1 MRKRLAVLVAA
12 AMCLVLVAFL
22 VPLAILLRSVTADR
36 AVTAA
41 TAKAQSL
48 TSLVATAD
56 AVTLRPAVDQLN
68 TSCDN
73 QGSAPGRGL
82 RHPEPPKECGGH
94 PVTVFLPDGTVL
106 GAPTPRTPGV
116 ALAAAQGSSLT
127 VEDAGGRE
135 ILVAVQGLPRGTAVV
150 RAFVDHAELTRGL
163 GAAWLV
169 LAGLG
174 VVLLGL
180 GVFVADRLARS
191 IVRPVHE
198 LAAVSRRLA
207 EGDLD
212 ARARPGGPGE
222 VRSVAAALNLLAA
235 RIRDL
240 VRQEREAVADISHRL
255 RTPLTVLRLDA
266 ESLRDPAEAERI
278 TAHAESL
285 ERQVTALIDQAR
297 ARDSAPGSCDAVV
310 VVRARAEFWS
320 VLAQD
325 QDRAVTVSLD
335 DGPLPV
341 AVGEPELAA
350 CLDAL
355 LGNVFAHTPEGTA
368 YAIRLTATAGG
379 ARLEVAD
386 EGPGFDFDDVS
397 RGASGA
403 GSTGLGLDIARQTAR
418 ASGGEF
424 SVTRGPGARIVL
436 DLGKPLG
443 MP

>member
-1 MRKRLAVLVAA
+1 MRKRLALLVTAV
-12 AMCLVLVAFL
+12 MTLVLVAFL

-56 AVTLRPAVDQLN
+56 AATLRPAVDQLN
-68 TSCDN
+68 TT
-73 QGSAPGRGL
+73 A
-82 RHPEPPKECGGH
+82 GH

-106 GAPTPRTPGV
+106 GAPAPRTPGV
-116 ALAAAQGSSLT
+116 TLAAAQGSSLT

-150 RAFVDHAELTRGL
+150 RAFVDQAELSRGL

-174 VVLLGL
+174 VVLLAL
-180 GVFVADRLARS
+180 GVLVADRLARS

-212 ARARPGGPGE
+212 ARARAGGPAE

-266 ESLRDPAEAERI
+266 ESLADPAEAERI

-297 ARDSAPGSCDAVV
+297 ARDSAPGSCDAAA

-325 QDRAVTVSLD
+325 QDRAVTLALD

-350 CLDAL
+350 ALDAL

-368 YAIRLTATAGG
+368 YAIRLTATDGG
-379 ARLEVAD
+379 ARVEVSD
-386 EGPGFDFDDVS
+386 EGPGFDEVS
-397 RGASGA
+397 RGDSGA

-418 ASGGEF
+418 ASGGSF
-424 SVTRGPGARIVL
+424 AVTRGPGARIVL
-436 DLGKPLG
+436 DLGTALG

>member
-1 MRKRLAVLVAA
+1 MS
-12 AMCLVLVAFL
+12 LVLVAFL
-22 VPLAILLRSVTADR
+22 VPLAILLKSVTADR

-48 TSLVATAD
+48 TSLVATAST
-56 AVTLRPAVDQLN
+56 AALRPAVDQLN
-68 TSCDN
+68 T
-73 QGSAPGRGL
+73 AA
-82 RHPEPPKECGGH
+82 GH

-106 GAPTPRTPGV
+106 GAPGPRTPGV
-116 ALAAAQGSSLT
+116 TLAAAQGSSLT
-127 VEDAGGRE
+127 VEGDDGRE

-150 RAFVDHAELTRGL
+150 RAFVDRAELTRGL

-174 VVLLGL
+174 VLLLAL

-207 EGDLD
+207 DGDLD

-266 ESLRDPAEAERI
+266 ETLRDPEEADRI
-278 TAHAESL
+278 TGHAESL

-297 ARDSAPGSCDAVV
+297 ARDAAPGACDAAL
-310 VVRARAEFWS
+310 VVRERADFWA

-325 QDRAVTVSLD
+325 QERAVTVAVD
-335 DGPLPV
+335 PGPLPV

-368 YAIRLTATAGG
+368 YAIRLSATPAG
-379 ARLEVAD
+379 ARLEVSD
-386 EGPGFDFDDVS
+386 EGPGFDEVP
-397 RGASGA
+397 RGESGA

-418 ASGGEF
+418 ASGGTF
-424 SVTRGPGARIVL
+424 SVTRARPHGARIAL
-436 DLGKPLG
+436 ELGAALG

>member
-1 MRKRLAVLVAA
+1 VRKRLAVLVAA
-12 AMCLVLVAFL
+12 AMSLVLVAFL

-48 TSLVATAD
+48 TSLVATSD
-56 AVTLRPAVDQLN
+56 AAALRPAVDQLN
-68 TSCDN
+68 TTCTN
-73 QGSAPGRGL
+73 PGSAPGRGL
-82 RHPEPPKECGGH
+82 GHPEPPQECGGH

-116 ALAAAQGSSLT
+116 TLAAAQGSSLT
-127 VEDAGGRE
+127 VEDADGRE

-150 RAFVDHAELTRGL
+150 RAFVDRAELTRGL

-174 VVLLGL
+174 VVLLAL
-180 GVFVADRLARS
+180 GMFVADRLARS

-278 TAHAESL
+278 TGHAESL

-297 ARDSAPGSCDAVV
+297 ARDSAPGSCDAAAVV
-310 VVRARAEFWS
+310 GERAGFWS

-335 DGPLPV
+335 PGPLPV

-368 YAIRLTATAGG
+368 YAIRLTATPDG
-379 ARLEVAD
+379 ARLEVSD
-386 EGPGFDFDDVS
+386 EGPGFDEVS

-424 SVTRGPGARIVL
+424 AVTRGPGARIVL
-436 DLGKPLG
+436 DLGKALG

>member
-1 MRKRLAVLVAA
+1 MRKRLALLVTA
-12 AMCLVLVAFL
+12 AMSLVLVAFL

-56 AVTLRPAVDQLN
+56 TRTLRPAVDQLN
-68 TSCDN
+68 TT
-73 QGSAPGRGL
+73 
-82 RHPEPPKECGGH
+82 GGH

-106 GAPTPRTPGV
+106 GAPAARTPGV
-116 ALAAAQGSSLT
+116 ALATAQGSIT
-127 VEDAGGRE
+127 VEDGDGGRE

-150 RAFVDHAELTRGL
+150 RALVDRAELTRGL

-169 LAGLG
+169 LTGLG
-174 VVLLGL
+174 VVLLAL
-180 GVFVADRLARS
+180 GVFIADRLARS

-212 ARARPGGPGE
+212 ARARPGGPAE

-278 TAHAESL
+278 TGHAESL

-297 ARDSAPGSCDAVV
+297 ARDSAPGSCDAAAVV
-310 VVRARAEFWS
+310 GDRAEFWS

-325 QDRAVTVSLD
+325 QDRAATVEIEP
-335 DGPLPV
+335 GPLPV

-355 LGNVFAHTPEGTA
+355 LGNVFAHTPEGAA
-368 YAIRLTATAGG
+368 YAIRLGATPDG

-386 EGPGFDFDDVS
+386 EGPGFDDGVAPA

-418 ASGGEF
+418 ASGGTF
-424 SVTRGPGARIVL
+424 AVRRARPHGAVIVL
-436 DLGKPLG
+436 ELGKALG

>member
-12 AMCLVLVAFL
+12 AMSLVLVAFL
-22 VPLAILLRSVTADR
+22 VPLAILLKSVTADR

-48 TSLVATAD
+48 TSLVATAGT
-56 AVTLRPAVDQLN
+56 AALRPAVDQLN
-68 TSCDN
+68 TACDDR
-73 QGSAPGRGL
+73 GRGL
-82 RHPEPPKECGGH
+82 RHPEPPKECAGH

-106 GAPTPRTPGV
+106 GAPGPRTPGV
-116 ALAAAQGSSLT
+116 TLAAAQGSSLT
-127 VEDAGGRE
+127 VEGDDGRE

-150 RAFVDHAELTRGL
+150 RAFVDRAELTRGL

-169 LAGLG
+169 LAGIG
-174 VVLLGL
+174 VLLLAL

-207 EGDLD
+207 DGDLD

-222 VRSVAAALNLLAA
+222 VRSVAAAVNLLAA

-266 ESLRDPAEAERI
+266 EALRDPEEADRI
-278 TAHAESL
+278 TGHAESL

-297 ARDSAPGSCDAVV
+297 ARDAAPGACDAAL
-310 VVRARAEFWS
+310 VVRERADFWA

-325 QDRAVTVSLD
+325 QDRVVTVAID
-335 DGPLPV
+335 PGPLPV
-341 AVGEPELAA
+341 AVGETELAA

-368 YAIRLTATAGG
+368 YAIRLSATPAG
-379 ARLEVAD
+379 ASLEVSD
-386 EGPGFDFDDVS
+386 EGPGFDDVP

-418 ASGGEF
+418 ASGGTF
-424 SVTRGPGARIVL
+424 TVTRARPHGARIAL
-436 DLGKPLG
+436 ELGAALG

>member
-12 AMCLVLVAFL
+12 AMSLVLVAFL
-22 VPLAILLRSVTADR
+22 VPLALLLRSVTADR

-48 TSLVATAD
+48 TSLVATSGTAS
-56 AVTLRPAVDQLN
+56 LRPAVDQLN
-68 TSCDN
+68 TT
-73 QGSAPGRGL
+73 A
-82 RHPEPPKECGGH
+82 GH

-150 RAFVDHAELTRGL
+150 RAFVDRAELSRGL
-163 GAAWLV
+163 GAAWLL

-174 VVLLGL
+174 VVLLAL

-266 ESLRDPAEAERI
+266 ESLTDPAEAERI

-297 ARDSAPGSCDAVV
+297 ARDSAPGSCDAAA

-335 DGPLPV
+335 PGPLPV

-368 YAIRLTATAGG
+368 YAIRLTGTAGG
-379 ARLEVAD
+379 ARLEVSD
-386 EGPGFDFDDVS
+386 EGPGFDEVG

-418 ASGGEF
+418 ASGGQF
-424 SVTRGPGARIVL
+424 TVTRGPGARIVL
-436 DLGKPLG
+436 DLGKALG

>member
-12 AMCLVLVAFL
+12 AMSLVLVAFL
-22 VPLAILLRSVTADR
+22 VPLAILLKSVTADR

-48 TSLVATAD
+48 TSLVATAST
-56 AVTLRPAVDQLN
+56 AALRPAVDQLN
-68 TSCDN
+68 T
-73 QGSAPGRGL
+73 AA
-82 RHPEPPKECGGH
+82 GH

-106 GAPTPRTPGV
+106 GAPGPRTPGV
-116 ALAAAQGSSLT
+116 TLAAAQGSSLT
-127 VEDAGGRE
+127 VEGDDGRE

-150 RAFVDHAELTRGL
+150 RAFVDRAELTRGL

-174 VVLLGL
+174 VLLLAL

-207 EGDLD
+207 DGDLD

-266 ESLRDPAEAERI
+266 ETLRDPEEADRI
-278 TAHAESL
+278 TGHAESL

-297 ARDSAPGSCDAVV
+297 ARDAAPGACDAAL
-310 VVRARAEFWS
+310 VVRERADFWA

-325 QDRAVTVSLD
+325 QERAVTVAVD
-335 DGPLPV
+335 PGPLPV

-368 YAIRLTATAGG
+368 YAIRLSATPAG
-379 ARLEVAD
+379 ARLEVSD
-386 EGPGFDFDDVS
+386 EGPGFDEVP
-397 RGASGA
+397 RGESGA

-418 ASGGEF
+418 ASGGTF
-424 SVTRGPGARIVL
+424 SVTRARPHGARIAL
-436 DLGKPLG
+436 ELGAALG

>member
-1 MRKRLAVLVAA
+1 MLVAA
-12 AMCLVLVAFL
+12 AMSLVLVAFL

-48 TSLVATAD
+48 TSLVATSD
-56 AVTLRPAVDQLN
+56 AASLRPAVDQLN
-68 TSCDN
+68 TT
-73 QGSAPGRGL
+73 A
-82 RHPEPPKECGGH
+82 GH

-150 RAFVDHAELTRGL
+150 RAFVERAELTRGL

-174 VVLLGL
+174 VVLLAL

-266 ESLRDPAEAERI
+266 ESLADPAEAERI
-278 TAHAESL
+278 TGHAESL

-297 ARDSAPGSCDAVV
+297 ARDSAPGSCDAVA

-325 QDRAVTVSLD
+325 QDRAATVSLD

-341 AVGEPELAA
+341 AVGEAELAA
-350 CLDAL
+350 SLDAL

-368 YAIRLTATAGG
+368 YAIRLTATPDG
-379 ARLEVAD
+379 ARLEVTD
-386 EGPGFDFDDVS
+386 EGPGFDEGE

-424 SVTRGPGARIVL
+424 TVTRGPGARIVL
-436 DLGKPLG
+436 DLGKALG

>member
-12 AMCLVLVAFL
+12 AMSLVLVAFL
-22 VPLAILLRSVTADR
+22 VPLAILLKSVTADR

-48 TSLVATAD
+48 TSLVATAG
-56 AVTLRPAVDQLN
+56 AAALRPAVDQLN
-68 TSCDN
+68 TT
-73 QGSAPGRGL
+73 A
-82 RHPEPPKECGGH
+82 GH

-106 GAPTPRTPGV
+106 GAPGPRTPGV
-116 ALAAAQGSSLT
+116 TLAAAQGSSLT
-127 VEDAGGRE
+127 VEDDDGRE
-135 ILVAVQGLPRGTAVV
+135 ILVAVQGLPGGTAVV
-150 RAFVDHAELTRGL
+150 RAFVARAELTRGL

-174 VVLLGL
+174 VLLLAL

-207 EGDLD
+207 DGDLD
-212 ARARPGGPGE
+212 ARARPGGPAE
-222 VRSVAAALNLLAA
+222 VRSVASALNLLAA

-266 ESLRDPAEAERI
+266 EALRDPAEAERI
-278 TAHAESL
+278 TGHAESL

-297 ARDSAPGSCDAVV
+297 ARDAAPGSCDAAVV
-310 VVRARAEFWS
+310 AGERAEFWS

-325 QDRAVTVSLD
+325 QDRAVTLAID
-335 DGPLPV
+335 PGPLPV

-368 YAIRLTATAGG
+368 YAIRLSATPGG
-379 ARLEVAD
+379 ACLEVSD
-386 EGPGFDFDDVS
+386 EGPGFDEVP
-397 RGASGA
+397 RGESGA

-418 ASGGEF
+418 ASGGTF
-424 SVTRGPGARIVL
+424 TVTRARPHGARIVL
-436 DLGKPLG
+436 ELGAALG

>member
-12 AMCLVLVAFL
+12 AMSLVLVAFL
-22 VPLAILLRSVTADR
+22 VPLAILLQSVTADR

-48 TSLVATAD
+48 TSLVATAGT
-56 AVTLRPAVDQLN
+56 AALRPAVDQLN
-68 TSCDN
+68 TT
-73 QGSAPGRGL
+73 A
-82 RHPEPPKECGGH
+82 GH

-106 GAPTPRTPGV
+106 GAPGPRTPGV
-116 ALAAAQGSSLT
+116 TLAAAQGSSLT
-127 VEDAGGRE
+127 VEGDDGRE

-150 RAFVDHAELTRGL
+150 RAFVDRAELTRGL

-174 VVLLGL
+174 VLLLAL

-207 EGDLD
+207 DGDLD

-266 ESLRDPAEAERI
+266 EALRDPEEADRI
-278 TAHAESL
+278 TGHAESL

-297 ARDSAPGSCDAVV
+297 ARDAEPGACDAALL
-310 VVRARAEFWS
+310 VRERADFWA

-325 QDRAVTVSLD
+325 QDRAVTVAID
-335 DGPLPV
+335 PGPLPV

-368 YAIRLTATAGG
+368 YAIRLSAAPAG
-379 ARLEVAD
+379 ARLEVSD
-386 EGPGFDFDDVS
+386 EGPGFDEVP
-397 RGASGA
+397 RGESGA

-418 ASGGEF
+418 ASGGTF
-424 SVTRGPGARIVL
+424 SVTRARPHGVRIALELGAA
-436 DLGKPLG
+436 LG

>member
-12 AMCLVLVAFL
+12 AMSLVLVAFL

-48 TSLVATAD
+48 TSLVATSD
-56 AVTLRPAVDQLN
+56 AASLRPAVDQLN
-68 TSCDN
+68 TT
-73 QGSAPGRGL
+73 A
-82 RHPEPPKECGGH
+82 GH

-150 RAFVDHAELTRGL
+150 RAFVERAELTRGL

-174 VVLLGL
+174 VVLLAL

-266 ESLRDPAEAERI
+266 ESLADPAEAERI
-278 TAHAESL
+278 TGHAESL

-297 ARDSAPGSCDAVV
+297 ARDSAPGSCDAVA

-325 QDRAVTVSLD
+325 QDRAATVSLD

-341 AVGEPELAA
+341 AVGEAELAA
-350 CLDAL
+350 SLDAL

-368 YAIRLTATAGG
+368 YAIRLTATPDG
-379 ARLEVAD
+379 ARLEVTD
-386 EGPGFDFDDVS
+386 EGPGFDEGE

-424 SVTRGPGARIVL
+424 TVTRGPGARIVL
-436 DLGKPLG
+436 DLGKALG

>member
-12 AMCLVLVAFL
+12 AMSLVLVAFL
-22 VPLAILLRSVTADR
+22 VPLAILLQSVTADR

-48 TSLVATAD
+48 TSLVATAGT
-56 AVTLRPAVDQLN
+56 AALRPAVDQLN
-68 TSCDN
+68 TT
-73 QGSAPGRGL
+73 A
-82 RHPEPPKECGGH
+82 GH

-106 GAPTPRTPGV
+106 GAPGPRTPGV
-116 ALAAAQGSSLT
+116 MLAAAQGSSLT
-127 VEDAGGRE
+127 VEGDDGRE

-150 RAFVDHAELTRGL
+150 RAFVDRAELTRGL

-174 VVLLGL
+174 VLLLAL

-207 EGDLD
+207 DGDLD

-266 ESLRDPAEAERI
+266 EALRDPEEADRI
-278 TAHAESL
+278 TGHAESL

-297 ARDSAPGSCDAVV
+297 ARDAAPGACDAAL
-310 VVRARAEFWS
+310 VVRERADFWA

-325 QDRAVTVSLD
+325 QDRAVTVAID
-335 DGPLPV
+335 PGPLPV

-368 YAIRLTATAGG
+368 YAIRLSAAPAG
-379 ARLEVAD
+379 ARLEVSD
-386 EGPGFDFDDVS
+386 EGPGFDEVP
-397 RGASGA
+397 RGESGA

-418 ASGGEF
+418 ASGGTF
-424 SVTRGPGARIVL
+424 SVTRARPHGVRIALELGAA
-436 DLGKPLG
+436 LG

>member
-1 MRKRLAVLVAA
+1 VRKRLAVLVAA
-12 AMCLVLVAFL
+12 AMSLVLAAFL
-22 VPLAILLRSVTADR
+22 VPLAILLSSVTADR

-56 AVTLRPAVDQLN
+56 ARTLRPAVDQLN
-68 TSCDN
+68 T
-73 QGSAPGRGL
+73 AA
-82 RHPEPPKECGGH
+82 GH

-106 GAPTPRTPGV
+106 GAPAPRTPGV
-116 ALAAAQGSSLT
+116 QLAAAQGSLT
-127 VEDAGGRE
+127 VEDADGRE

-150 RAFVDHAELTRGL
+150 RAYVDRAELTRGL
-163 GAAWLV
+163 GSAWLV

-174 VVLLGL
+174 VVLLAL

-207 EGDLD
+207 GGDLD
-212 ARARPGGPGE
+212 ARARPGGPAE
-222 VRSVAAALNLLAA
+222 VRSVALALNSLAT
-235 RIRDL
+235 RIREL

-266 ESLRDPAEAERI
+266 ESLSDAGEAERI
-278 TAHAESL
+278 TGHAESL

-297 ARDSAPGSCDAVV
+297 NRDAAPGSCDAAAVV
-310 VVRARAEFWS
+310 GERAEFWS

-325 QDRAVTVSLD
+325 QDRRVTLD
-335 DGPLPV
+335 LDPGPLPV
-341 AVGEPELAA
+341 AVGATELAA

-355 LGNVFAHTPEGTA
+355 LGNVFAHTPEGTG
-368 YAIRLTATAGG
+368 YAIRLAPMPAGG
-379 ARLEVAD
+379 ARLVVED
-386 EGPGFDFDDVS
+386 EGPGFDDTPV
-397 RGASGA
+397 RGSSGS

-418 ASGGEF
+418 SSGGAL
-424 SVTRGPGARIVL
+424 VVRRAQPHGARIFL
-436 DLGKPLG
+436 DLGKSLG
-443 MP
+443 VL

>member
-1 MRKRLAVLVAA
+1 MRKRLAVLVTA
-12 AMCLVLVAFL
+12 AMTLVLVAFL

-48 TSLVATAD
+48 TSLVATSGEA
-56 AVTLRPAVDQLN
+56 ALRPAVDQLN
-68 TSCDN
+68 TT
-73 QGSAPGRGL
+73 A
-82 RHPEPPKECGGH
+82 GH
-94 PVTVFLPDGTVL
+94 PVTVFLPDGVVL

-150 RAFVDHAELTRGL
+150 RAFVDRAELTRGL
-163 GAAWLV
+163 GAAWFV

-174 VVLLGL
+174 VVLLAL

-235 RIRDL
+235 RIREL

-278 TAHAESL
+278 TGHAESL

-297 ARDSAPGSCDAVV
+297 ARDSAPGSCDAAA
-310 VVRARAEFWS
+310 VVRERAGFWS

-341 AVGEPELAA
+341 AVGEAELAA

-368 YAIRLTATAGG
+368 YAIRLAATPDG
-379 ARLEVAD
+379 ARLEVSD
-386 EGPGFDFDDVS
+386 EGPGFDEVS

-418 ASGGEF
+418 ASGGTF
-424 SVTRGPGARIVL
+424 TVTRGPGARIVL
-436 DLGKPLG
+436 DLGKALG

>member
-12 AMCLVLVAFL
+12 AMSLVLVAFL

-56 AVTLRPAVDQLN
+56 AAALRPAVDQLN
-68 TSCDN
+68 TT
-73 QGSAPGRGL
+73 A
-82 RHPEPPKECGGH
+82 GH

-106 GAPTPRTPGV
+106 GTPVPRTPGV
-116 ALAAAQGSSLT
+116 TLAAAQGSSLT

-150 RAFVDHAELTRGL
+150 RAFVDRAELTRGL

-174 VVLLGL
+174 VVLLAL

-212 ARARPGGPGE
+212 ARAVPGGPGE

-266 ESLRDPAEAERI
+266 ESLGDPAEAERI

-297 ARDSAPGSCDAVV
+297 ARDSAPGSCDAAAVV
-310 VVRARAEFWS
+310 GERAEFWS

-325 QDRAVTVSLD
+325 QDRAVTVALD
-335 DGPLPV
+335 PGPLPV

-368 YAIRLTATAGG
+368 YTIRLTAAPGG

-386 EGPGFDFDDVS
+386 EGPGFDFDGVE

-418 ASGGEF
+418 ASGGTF
-424 SVTRGPGARIVL
+424 HVSRVRPRGARVVL
-436 DLGKPLG
+436 ELGKPLG

>member
-12 AMCLVLVAFL
+12 AMSLVLVAFL
-22 VPLAILLRSVTADR
+22 VPLAILLQSVTADR

-48 TSLVATAD
+48 TSLVATAGI
-56 AVTLRPAVDQLN
+56 AALRPAVDQLN
-68 TSCDN
+68 TT
-73 QGSAPGRGL
+73 A
-82 RHPEPPKECGGH
+82 GH

-106 GAPTPRTPGV
+106 GAPGPRTPGV
-116 ALAAAQGSSLT
+116 TLAAAQGSSLT
-127 VEDAGGRE
+127 VEGDDGRE

-150 RAFVDHAELTRGL
+150 RAFVDRAELTRGL

-174 VVLLGL
+174 VLLLAL

-207 EGDLD
+207 DGDLD

-266 ESLRDPAEAERI
+266 EALRDPEEADRI
-278 TAHAESL
+278 TGHAESL

-297 ARDSAPGSCDAVV
+297 ARDAAPGACDAAL
-310 VVRARAEFWS
+310 VVRERADFWA

-325 QDRAVTVSLD
+325 QDRAVTVAID
-335 DGPLPV
+335 PGPLPV

-368 YAIRLTATAGG
+368 YAIRLSAAPAG
-379 ARLEVAD
+379 ARLEVSD
-386 EGPGFDFDDVS
+386 EGPGFDEVP
-397 RGASGA
+397 RGESGA

-418 ASGGEF
+418 ASGGTF
-424 SVTRGPGARIVL
+424 SVTRARPHGVRIALELGAA
-436 DLGKPLG
+436 LG

>member
-12 AMCLVLVAFL
+12 AMSLVLVAFL

-48 TSLVATAD
+48 TSLVATSD
-56 AVTLRPAVDQLN
+56 AAALRPAVDQLN
-68 TSCDN
+68 TTCTN
-73 QGSAPGRGL
+73 QGATPGREL

-116 ALAAAQGSSLT
+116 TLAAAQGSSLT
-127 VEDAGGRE
+127 VEDADGRE

-150 RAFVDHAELTRGL
+150 RAFVDRAELTRGL

-174 VVLLGL
+174 VVLLAL

-278 TAHAESL
+278 TGHAESL

-297 ARDSAPGSCDAVV
+297 ARDSAPGSCDAAVV
-310 VVRARAEFWS
+310 VGERAGFWS

-368 YAIRLTATAGG
+368 YAIRLTATPDG
-379 ARLEVAD
+379 ARLEVSD
-386 EGPGFDFDDVS
+386 EGPGFDEVS

-424 SVTRGPGARIVL
+424 AVTRGTGARIVL
-436 DLGKPLG
+436 DLGKALG

>member
-1 MRKRLAVLVAA
+1 VRKRLAVLVAA
-12 AMCLVLVAFL
+12 AMSLVLVAFL

-48 TSLVATAD
+48 TSLVATSDTAS
-56 AVTLRPAVDQLN
+56 LRPAVDQLN
-68 TSCDN
+68 TM
-73 QGSAPGRGL
+73 A
-82 RHPEPPKECGGH
+82 GH

-135 ILVAVQGLPRGTAVV
+135 ILVAVQGLPAGTAVV
-150 RAFVDHAELTRGL
+150 RAFVDRAELTRGL

-174 VVLLGL
+174 VVLLAL

-198 LAAVSRRLA
+198 LAEVSRRLA

-278 TAHAESL
+278 TGHAESL
-285 ERQVTALIDQAR
+285 ERQVTALIEQAR
-297 ARDSAPGSCDAVV
+297 ARDSAPGSCDAAS

-335 DGPLPV
+335 PGPLPV

-355 LGNVFAHTPEGTA
+355 LGNVFAHTPEGTP
-368 YAIRLTATAGG
+368 YAIRLTATSGG
-379 ARLEVAD
+379 ARLEVSD
-386 EGPGFDFDDVS
+386 EGLGFDEGA

-424 SVTRGPGARIVL
+424 TVTRGPGARIVL
-436 DLGKPLG
+436 DLGKALG

>member
-1 MRKRLAVLVAA
+1 VRKRLAVLVAA
-12 AMCLVLVAFL
+12 AMSLVLVAFL
-22 VPLAILLRSVTADR
+22 VPLGLLLRSVTADR

-48 TSLVATAD
+48 TSLVATSD
-56 AVTLRPAVDQLN
+56 ARALRPAVDQLN
-68 TSCDN
+68 TT
-73 QGSAPGRGL
+73 A
-82 RHPEPPKECGGH
+82 GH

-106 GAPTPRTPGV
+106 GAPAERTPGV
-116 ALAAAQGSSLT
+116 RLAAAQGSVT
-127 VEDAGGRE
+127 VEDAGGGRE
-135 ILVAVQGLPRGTAVV
+135 ILVAVQGLPRGPAVV
-150 RAFVDHAELTRGL
+150 RAYVDRAELTRGL
-163 GAAWLV
+163 GPAWLV

-174 VVLLGL
+174 VLLLAL

-207 EGDLD
+207 DGDLD

-222 VRSVAAALNLLAA
+222 VRSVAAALNGLAA
-235 RIRDL
+235 RIREL

-297 ARDSAPGSCDAVV
+297 ARDSAPGSCDAAEVV
-310 VVRARAEFWS
+310 TERATFWS

-325 QDRAVTVSLD
+325 QDRATAVAID
-335 DGPLPV
+335 PGPLPV

-368 YAIRLTATAGG
+368 YRIRLTAAPGG
-379 ARLEVAD
+379 ARLVVED
-386 EGPGFDFDDVS
+386 EGPGFDAGADLA

-418 ASGGEF
+418 RSGGSF
-424 SVTRGPGARIVL
+424 AVTRARPHGARIVL
-436 DLGKPLG
+436 ELGRPAA
-443 MP
+443 